1 MARVSCCKT
10 GPLERK
16 RRCRSNGP
24 ANRTRSY
31 FFVVLFDVS
40 VVVVVVS
47 LDVLGGV
54 ELGVLEVVV
63 SVVLELPELGDAGVV
78 VVVVLEDELGGGA
91 GVVDLVVVLVVVLV
105 SRPSVRLRSE
115 HAPKAS
121 VARVAATATPIA
133 RSFISF
139 IIAPVWCWEGFQP
152 GEAARIPVRTCSTP
166 G

>member
-1 MARVSCCKT
+1 MARVSCCIRRPWNGSRSD
-10 GPLERK
+10 GPTT
-16 RRCRSNGP
+16 
-24 ANRTRSY
+24 RTRGY
-31 FFVVLFDVS
+31 FFVVLFVVS

-63 SVVLELPELGDAGVV
+63 SVVLELGDAGLDGVV
-78 VVVVLEDELGGGA
+78 VVVVLEDELGGGVA

-152 GEAARIPVRTCSTP
+152 GDGARIPARACSTP